1 MLAPRCERRLVAEGS
16 DWARVEIELGPGEK
30 RVIEIDGREVLI
42 GRMADRYFAAAPRCP
57 HAAWPLADEPVE
69 GFEIVCTLH
78 GARFDLR
85 DGCPTSGPARRPLAI
100 YPIELR
106 DGGLFVSLPR

>member
-1 MLAPRCERRLVAEGS
+1 MAEPEGWLRVPFELA
-16 DWARVEIELGPGEK
+16 PGEK
-30 RVIEIDGREVLI
+30 RVAELGNREVLVCRTSE
-42 GRMADRYFAAAPRCP
+42 GYFALASRCT

-69 GFEIVCTLH
+69 GWQIVCTLH

-85 DGCPTSGPARRPLAI
+85 DGCPVTGPARKPLAT

-106 DGGLFVSLPR
+106 DGELYVSLQR

>member
-1 MLAPRCERRLVAEGS
+1 MLA
-16 DWARVEIELGPGEK
+16 PGEK
-30 RVIEIDGREVLI
+30 RVVEVAGREILV
-42 GRMADRYFAAAPRCP
+42 GRSGERYFAVGSRCS

-69 GFEIVCTLH
+69 GNQIVCTLH

-85 DGCPTSGPARRPLAI
+85 DGCPVSGPARKPLAT

-106 DGGLFVSLPR
+106 DGELYVSLNR